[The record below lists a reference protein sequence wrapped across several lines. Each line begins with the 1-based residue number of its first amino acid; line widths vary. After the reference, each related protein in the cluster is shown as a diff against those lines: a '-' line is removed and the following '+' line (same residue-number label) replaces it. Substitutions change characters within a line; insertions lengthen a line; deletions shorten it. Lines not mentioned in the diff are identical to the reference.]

1 MKKVIA
7 ILCLVGL
14 VIAVIKSEPP
24 EQLVTESI
32 DPNMPRQRGFVGME
46 IGDVEYLEFEQKYK

>member
-1 MKKVIA
+1 MRKIIA
-7 ILCLVGL
+7 ILCLIGL
-14 VIAVIKSEPP
+14 AVIVIKSEP
-24 EQLVTESI
+24 TEEININSI

>member
-1 MKKVIA
+1 MKKIVA
-7 ILCLVGL
+7 ILCVIGL
-14 VIAVIKSEPP
+14 LIAVIKSEPP
-24 EQLVTESI
+24 KQELESTI